1 LEFSLK
7 EFENDIS
14 RFRALSDTSSVVA
27 HDLCAQLHVMQF
39 CLAEIEEHVS
49 EEGREYL
56 KRMGTST
63 SYISRLVE
71 SFRRG
76 LKVAINDHG
85 SFPIDEI
92 YEGAIEL
99 IKNHYFVVLERTTFT
114 VTGNLGSLKI
124 KNNGRK
130 LLQMIFTLYSFFMDE
145 VKSSDEEELFTFSIN
160 FQGIIENSRFVRIT
174 LETKGRSFSE
184 SWLSEKLKEK
194 MAEKGKLRQFLGMTL
209 IQEELAMKPDFF
221 SFKTNQDGN
230 TLSFVVPLEFN

>member
-1 LEFSLK
+1 MK

-63 SYISRLVE
+63 SYISRLVD